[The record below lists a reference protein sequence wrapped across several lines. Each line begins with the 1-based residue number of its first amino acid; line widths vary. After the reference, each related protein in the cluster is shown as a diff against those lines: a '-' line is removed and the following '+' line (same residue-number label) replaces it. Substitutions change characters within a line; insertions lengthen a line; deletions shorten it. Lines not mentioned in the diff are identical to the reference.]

1 MLKRIAELTHF
12 LVKRPDD
19 NLALVQSQYGM
30 FSITRNG
37 EPIAGCRWS
46 VRQFVMAIRH
56 FRELTA
62 AGSRPPLPTDPT
74 ASLALAVAPSAVE
87 ASDSKVG
94 ATPPGAAVTP

>member
-1 MLKRIAELTHF
+1 MLKRIAALTHF

-37 EPIAGCRWS
+37 QPIAGCRWS

-62 AGSRPPLPTDPT
+62 AATPPL
-74 ASLALAVAPSAVE
+74 LADERADALSMAFPPSEIE
-87 ASDSKVG
+87 AGDSEGG
-94 ATPPGAAVTP
+94 ATPPNTRVKP